1 MIGNKQ
7 KDEENL
13 MFSAETFGALLPNL
27 HIIDLAPYFCVT
39 YIQAAVTYMGMCLRQ
54 GSIALP
60 LSKA

>member
-1 MIGNKQ
+1 
-7 KDEENL
+7 

-39 YIQAAVTYMGMCLRQ
+39 YIQTAVTYMGMCLRQ